1 MKLTSIIGL
10 GALNLHHILN
20 YAILPIIIIIIIV
33 VGEKNEIHGG
43 KQFSW

>member
-1 MKLTSIIGL
+1 M

-20 YAILPIIIIIIIV
+20 FAILPIIIIIIIII

>member
-1 MKLTSIIGL
+1 M

-20 YAILPIIIIIIIV
+20 FAILPIIIIIIIIIV